1 MVLIKKLSKREK
13 EEIARKKDYR
23 YTTWFCFIFGIIFSI
38 GGLKRWFSDDISIQ
52 MSSRTNYPILSNGLY
67 PTIIGLLFV
76 VIGLYRIFFLKK
88 K

>member
-1 MVLIKKLSKREK
+1 VVLIKKLSKREK

-23 YTTWFCFIFGIIFSI
+23 YTTWFCFIFGIIISI